1 MLEPT
6 WYTNLKLSIAGDES
20 PVFCRNVVCPQVT
33 EVLIAVPATQQVDGL
48 SQRVY
53 AHLVTSAHTGLRL
66 LACQGAPHCAVLL
79 LWDIRVQ
86 RPVWNGVQQKLRNIL
101 MLCQEGSITLTLQFG
116 ERDTQL
122 LNFIRITSESYRIHK
137 TTIYTYLI
145 FQFLLWA
152 SFKVTEMLV

>member
-6 WYTNLKLSIAGDES
+6 WCTNLKLSIAGDER
-20 PVFCRNVVCPQVT
+20 PMFRRNVVCPQVT
-33 EVLIAVPATQQVDGL
+33 EVLIAVPATQQVDGP

-66 LACQGAPHCAVLL
+66 LAGQGAPHGSVLL
-79 LWDIRVQ
+79 LWDVRVQ
-86 RPVWNGVQQKLRNIL
+86 GPVWNGVQQKLRNIL
-101 MLCQEGSITLTLQFG
+101 MLCQERSITLRLQFG

-122 LNFIRITSESYRIHK
+122 LNFIRRTGESYRTHK
-137 TTIYTYLI
+137 TTIYKYLI
-145 FQFLLWA
+145 FQFLLWV